1 MDAKVAK
8 SVLNELKEGGFIS
21 DTPYFSD
28 EQTVSLAQEWYEE
41 AKKEAD
47 KGGKHPTVL
56 AIVNLVEGQLDGNTA
71 NADEEVEGSDR
82 NLAVVENNKD
92 DRHELERLVS
102 SHNLPVPQ
110 DFDSDPEPMPR
121 DLDDVTDKQLRRLS
135 GVYNAY
141 LGRVSWL
148 SSIAQSDL
156 SNATHLRSSALRKAF
171 KKVHAELVSKDQRP
185 TKDIVNSLAEEEP
198 DVKVWDGQIKTLQD
212 HVLAYKTLIDI
223 YKGNVDRLSREAT
236 MRQWEWERG
245 KG

>member
-1 MDAKVAK
+1 MDVKIAK

-41 AKKEAD
+41 AKKETD

-71 NADEEVEGSDR
+71 SADKEVEDSDR
-82 NLAVVENNKD
+82 KLAVVED
-92 DRHELERLVS
+92 SSVHEVERLVS

-110 DFDSDPEPMPR
+110 DFDDDPEPMPR
-121 DLDDVTDKQLRRLS
+121 DLDDAGDKQLRHLS

-141 LGRVSWL
+141 LGRASWL
-148 SSIAQSDL
+148 LAIAQADL
-156 SNATHLRSSALRKAF
+156 ANATHLRDSSLRKAF
-171 KKVHAELVSKDQRP
+171 KEVHAELTQKDQRP
-185 TKDIVNSLAEEEP
+185 TKDIVTSLAEEKAEVVAWN
-198 DVKVWDGQIKTLQD
+198 DEVKKHSS
-212 HVLAYKTLIDI
+212 HVIGYKALVDI